1 MSNANPD
8 RAGEAWNSL
17 TRCYRED
24 AGFRDRL
31 AADPAAAMAETGLEL
46 PDGVDQVSVV
56 ENTAETFHVIFPP
69 SPNALLGD
77 EALGAVSGGTCYGG
91 DGGNADNTP
100 MSDYYRR
107 HSGCYWS

>member
-1 MSNANPD
+1 M
-8 RAGEAWNSL
+8 
-17 TRCYRED
+17 
-24 AGFRDRL
+24 
-31 AADPAAAMAETGLEL
+31 
-46 PDGVDQVSVV
+46 
-56 ENTAETFHVIFPP
+56 IFPP